1 MPRTQRQL
9 RADPSK
15 PFTTLAKINPS
26 SRFRHP
32 DMQRKLEQRGRA
44 GARCRKGIPSC
55 LCYTVPAGTGAPR
68 LSRLLPSPARGR
80 RCSHGAR
87 NKRGR
92 SAERPGLRGAAALHG
107 TNPWVY
113 FFPYQLSNEGVGRE
127 FSCPLEQ
134 EPFSHKN
141 HPSLSSARSGAAVPR
156 CPPGLAARPGKREG
170 AGQAL
175 TGSSAW
181 VTQVLPPSN
190 APVRHGHPP
199 PQRGCAW
206 LSPSAQPRRAE
217 PGTRGDKHS
226 PGPCGKRW
234 PQRGSPDPAGL
245 CEPPS
250 AGKFGGS
257 PLPESRVRPAP
268 GRAPRAAAAAHSP
281 PGGGCDSAGTAR

>member
-170 AGQAL
+170 AGAGTDREFSLGDPSFATQQRPGPTRAP
-175 TGSSAW
+175 SAPAR
-181 VTQVLPPSN
+181 LCLAEPLSPAPPS
-190 APVRHGHPP
+190 R
-199 PQRGCAW
+199 
-206 LSPSAQPRRAE
+206 
-217 PGTRGDKHS
+217 TGDK
-226 PGPCGKRW
+226 G
-234 PQRGSPDPAGL
+234 
-245 CEPPS
+245 
-250 AGKFGGS
+250 
-257 PLPESRVRPAP
+257 
-268 GRAPRAAAAAHSP
+268 
-281 PGGGCDSAGTAR
+281 